1 MSLFRKAI
9 GFSLAL
15 AAIYAATIDVASAA
29 TFQSLVSQGYKSGGL
44 TQNKA
49 GIQGWL
55 LKKGNDSVFCRMNV
69 SLVYVGK
76 NGMASFTAAGRM
88 ITIDKKTYMDYLK
101 ITNDPTIPHLE
112 DLKAGRPRPEDAGS
126 CSPVR

>member
-1 MSLFRKAI
+1 MYLFRNVI
-9 GFSLAL
+9 GFVFAL
-15 AAIYAATIDVASAA
+15 AVSFAATVEVASAA

-44 TQNKA
+44 VQNKA

-76 NGMASFTAAGRM
+76 NGMASFTTGGRM
-88 ITIDKKTYMDYLK
+88 IKLDKKTYMDYLN
-101 ITNDPTIPHLE
+101 ITDDPTIPHLE
-112 DLKAGRPRPEDAGS
+112 DLKAGRPRPEDVGS